1 MNVLRAQASLKNVMN
16 SLENVCEVEDLHLS
30 MSVESDDH
38 RVDVKGLDD
47 DSSKPLLKNSRHG
60 TINRDS
66 NTEDKLSVKSA
77 AYSKNDS
84 LIVAPMLSKPMPD
97 SILVQKSVQSA
108 NRGHRNNFM
117 NKSGKTC
124 KGPMGASSKLHRNSI
139 VSLVGGSTL
148 KTGQSNFERL
158 VHKKKENHQRRA
170 LSDKDTRS
178 VRESKCGNQLSPSV
192 MQKSIPAALAK
203 ETSQIRSNGP
213 CLPRKSG
220 KKENHQRGGLSDKD
234 TGSVGV
240 SKCGNQ
246 QSQSVMLK
254 SIPAALVEETSQ
266 IRSNVPCLPRKS
278 GIPMPSRVATSSLK
292 ARSQIPTCMK
302 RGR

>member
-1 MNVLRAQASLKNVMN
+1 
-16 SLENVCEVEDLHLS
+16 
-30 MSVESDDH
+30 
-38 RVDVKGLDD
+38 
-47 DSSKPLLKNSRHG
+47 
-60 TINRDS
+60 
-66 NTEDKLSVKSA
+66 
-77 AYSKNDS
+77 
-84 LIVAPMLSKPMPD
+84 MPD

-108 NRGHRNNFM
+108 TRGYRNNFM

-148 KTGQSNFERL
+148 KTGQSSFERL
-158 VHKKKENHQRRA
+158 VHKKKENHQRGA

-178 VRESKCGNQLSPSV
+178 VGESKCGNQPSQSV

-203 ETSQIRSNGP
+203 
-213 CLPRKSG
+213 
-220 KKENHQRGGLSDKD
+220 
-234 TGSVGV
+234 
-240 SKCGNQ
+240 
-246 QSQSVMLK
+246 
-254 SIPAALVEETSQ
+254 ETSQ

-292 ARSQIPTCMK
+292 VRSQIPTCMK